1 MIVEN
6 VQRRFNLNNFETQN
20 VEGTGQDENP
30 KRAYLK
36 AELDALRKIEQTMIR
51 IFNVRQQHNIANEF
65 DGITYSVIITEIQGI
80 EAELTK

>member
-80 EAELTK
+80 EAELAK

>member
-1 MIVEN
+1 MVVEN

-30 KRAYLK
+30 RRAYLK

>member
-1 MIVEN
+1 MITEH

-30 KRAYLK
+30 RRAYLK

-51 IFNVRQQHNIANEF
+51 VFNVRQQHGVSNEF
-65 DGITYSVIITEIQGI
+65 DGITYSVITTEIRGI
-80 EAELTK
+80 ESELAQ